1 MAIIE
6 ASVTVEEIKQ
16 YQQIRTP
23 DYALLANLLNK
34 AKGPERAMAQ
44 FAEDTQIG
52 ASTLSRIVNLNIK
65 KPLSID
71 TIVAIYEARANK
83 EDTYLLESLARA
95 NGLFPGDYAER
106 VKSRHDFA
114 ARRNEEVNRERMMKN
129 ALIAG
134 VVACGIQVKGIV
146 DNPRLRQ
153 EKIPMLY
160 PIRYGDFMLDL
171 CSESNITII
180 KEWAFY
186 LFPRLRNRQD
196 EERVR
201 SVRSEIH
208 MIMEK
213 ISVWFL
219 LDAWEPDEVK
229 GMKVSF
235 VFVDE
240 ELFEG
245 MKETLQRAK
254 LHNEMSLILM
264 DADDYRVIK
273 EVWIPGDYEQLS
285 NISVFEIPAPHYNDD
300 YMNNDMYT
308 DEDEEW

>member
-95 NGLFPGDYAER
+95 TGLFPGDYAER

-114 ARRNEEVNRERMMKN
+114 ARRNEEVNRE
-129 ALIAG
+129 
-134 VVACGIQVKGIV
+134 
-146 DNPRLRQ
+146 
-153 EKIPMLY
+153 
-160 PIRYGDFMLDL
+160 
-171 CSESNITII
+171 
-180 KEWAFY
+180 
-186 LFPRLRNRQD
+186 
-196 EERVR
+196 
-201 SVRSEIH
+201 
-208 MIMEK
+208 
-213 ISVWFL
+213 
-219 LDAWEPDEVK
+219 
-229 GMKVSF
+229 
-235 VFVDE
+235 
-240 ELFEG
+240 
-245 MKETLQRAK
+245 
-254 LHNEMSLILM
+254 
-264 DADDYRVIK
+264 
-273 EVWIPGDYEQLS
+273 
-285 NISVFEIPAPHYNDD
+285 
-300 YMNNDMYT
+300 
-308 DEDEEW
+308 